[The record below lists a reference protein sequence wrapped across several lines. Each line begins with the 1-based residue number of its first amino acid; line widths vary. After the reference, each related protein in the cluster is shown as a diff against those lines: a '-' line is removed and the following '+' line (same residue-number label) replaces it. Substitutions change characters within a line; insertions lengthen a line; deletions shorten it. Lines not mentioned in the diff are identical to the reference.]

1 MSKIEIKDL
10 NFIYSKGTTSEFQAL
25 DNVNLAIDSKEFVAI
40 IGHTGS
46 GKSTLIQ
53 QINGLIKPDSGQ
65 VLYDGKDINEKGF
78 NRRELRCKVGL
89 VFQYPE
95 YQLFEETVLKDVAFG
110 PKNKGLS
117 NEDALAKAKEAL
129 EMVGIKEKYFEMSPF
144 DLSGGQKR
152 RVAIAGVLAMEPE
165 ILILDEP
172 TAGLDP
178 EGRDRILERVNK
190 LHADY
195 GIGVV
200 LVTHSMDDVAKYA
213 DRIIVM
219 SKGKIAME
227 GATRDVFSDVDR
239 LEEIGLGAPQ
249 ISYIMKNLK
258 DAGLNV
264 DTTVISLEE
273 AKRSIKGV
281 L

>member
-117 NEDALAKAKEAL
+117 DEDALAKAKEAL

-190 LHADY
+190 LHEDH

>member
-78 NRRELRCKVGL
+78 NRRELRGKVGL

-117 NEDALAKAKEAL
+117 DEDALAKAKEAL

-190 LHADY
+190 LHEDH

-239 LEEIGLGAPQ
+239 LDAIGLGVPQ

>member
-40 IGHTGS
+40 IGRTGS

-117 NEDALAKAKEAL
+117 DEDALAKAKEAL

-190 LHADY
+190 LHEDH

-227 GATRDVFSDVDR
+227 GATRDIFSDVDR

-258 DAGLNV
+258 DVGLNV

>member
-78 NRRELRCKVGL
+78 NRRELRGKVGL

-117 NEDALAKAKEAL
+117 DEDALAKAKEAL

-190 LHADY
+190 LHEDH

-239 LEEIGLGAPQ
+239 LEEIGLGVPQ